1 MRIKSNFDKRQ
12 IELLN
17 RININVEKD
26 FDVKELEEI
35 EDKVYNEMMNNLDE
49 KQNFTTK
56 LSVEY
61 EHILDIVVEIENSI
75 K

>member
-17 RININVEKD
+17 IIYIIVEKY
-26 FDVKELEEI
+26 FDVKDFVDI
-35 EDKVYNEMMNNLDE
+35 EVKVYNVMMNNLDE

-61 EHILDIVVEIENSI
+61 EHILDIVVEIENNI

>member
-1 MRIKSNFDKRQ
+1 MRIKSNFDNRQ

-17 RININVEKD
+17 KITIHGAND
-26 FDVKELEEI
+26 FDVIGFEEI
-35 EDKVYNEMMNNLDE
+35 EAKVYNEMMYNLDE

-61 EHILDIVVEIENSI
+61 EHILDIVVEIENNI